1 MVIKRLFL
9 LSHVRKRILASANI
23 ALFEDIAKQNS
34 KKTRFF
40 IVISLFFC
48 YFASKF
54 KLLNM
59 DKKKLNRLKLVLVEK
74 DKTGVWLAEQLG
86 VTAVTVSK
94 WCSNITQP
102 TLPTLDKIAEL
113 LECEKRELIND

>member
-1 MVIKRLFL
+1 MAI
-9 LSHVRKRILASANI
+9 
-23 ALFEDIAKQNS
+23 
-34 KKTRFF
+34 
-40 IVISLFFC
+40 
-48 YFASKF
+48 FASEF

-102 TLPTLDKIAEL
+102 TLPTLDRIAEL
-113 LECEKRELIND
+113 LECELRDLIIE

>member
-1 MVIKRLFL
+1 
-9 LSHVRKRILASANI
+9 
-23 ALFEDIAKQNS
+23 
-34 KKTRFF
+34 
-40 IVISLFFC
+40 
-48 YFASKF
+48 
-54 KLLNM
+54 M

-113 LECEKRELIND
+113 LEVDPRTLINGNE

>member
-1 MVIKRLFL
+1 
-9 LSHVRKRILASANI
+9 
-23 ALFEDIAKQNS
+23 
-34 KKTRFF
+34 
-40 IVISLFFC
+40 
-48 YFASKF
+48 
-54 KLLNM
+54 M
-59 DKKKLNRLKLVLVEK
+59 DKKKLNRLKIVLVEK

-113 LECEKRELIND
+113 LECEKRELITE

>member
-1 MVIKRLFL
+1 
-9 LSHVRKRILASANI
+9 
-23 ALFEDIAKQNS
+23 
-34 KKTRFF
+34 
-40 IVISLFFC
+40 
-48 YFASKF
+48 
-54 KLLNM
+54 M

-102 TLPTLDKIAEL
+102 TLPMINKIAEL
-113 LECEKRELIND
+113 LEIDPRTIITGNE

>member
-1 MVIKRLFL
+1 MNKRALICIF
-9 LSHVRKRILASANI
+9 I
-23 ALFEDIAKQNS
+23 AI
-34 KKTRFF
+34 
-40 IVISLFFC
+40 
-48 YFASKF
+48 FASEF
-54 KLLNM
+54 KILNM

-74 DKTGVWLAEQLG
+74 DKTGVWLSEQLG

-113 LECEKRELIND
+113 LECELRDLIIE